1 MATNVPMPNI
11 DPIEAQIHETFD
23 RLVSCLN
30 ERRNELV
37 TKYRKIQARPADRAK
52 MEQELL
58 KMKADT
64 EQNISMDLLRDTQLE
79 ILAKLE
85 LKLEEVRAPLPDIR
99 VKFVGDTIRLERA
112 IAGVGEIIEEEG
124 EITEEKVPVVP
135 RYDRMRCVVA
145 VGKGGKAPG
154 ELLNPYGVA
163 IDQNTGSIYVVEGLW
178 SSRVSVFSETGDFL
192 NTFSHQDMSS
202 PRRIALHRDNIYVT
216 DAMSNAVFHFKM
228 EQQIR
233 HVATF
238 GSGEGSSDQQLN
250 GPRGVTVSTDGDV
263 FVAEISNHRIK
274 ILDQSLR
281 FKRHVTH
288 QSMKNPQ
295 VVKLTRDEMYVLCN
309 TSPCV
314 LVLSHA
320 GKIARSLVTR
330 GKGMQV
336 FHAFFFC
343 LDAEQNLLI
352 SDYEAHDVKIFSKD
366 GTHLHTV
373 GQEGHERGMLY
384 HPEGIALT
392 KDMSLVIVSANK
404 NCHLQIFSCK

>member
-30 ERRNELV
+30 ERRNELL

-58 KMKADT
+58 KMIADT

-79 ILAKLE
+79 ILANLE

-99 VKFVGDTIRLERA
+99 VKFLSDTIHLERA
-112 IAGVGEIIEEEG
+112 IAGVGEIIEE
-124 EITEEKVPVVP
+124 VPVVP

-145 VGKGGKAPG
+145 VGKEGKAPG
-154 ELLNPYGVA
+154 KLLNPQGVA
-163 IDQNTGSIYVVEGLW
+163 IDENTGYIYVVEGPG
-178 SSRVSVFSETGDFL
+178 RVSVFSETGKFL
-192 NTFSHQDMSS
+192 NTFSHKGMTS
-202 PRRIALHRDNIYVT
+202 PCGIALHRDNIYVIGT
-216 DAMSNAVFHFKM
+216 LNHAVLHFKM

-238 GSGEGSSDQQLN
+238 GSGKGSSDEQLDFPH
-250 GPRGVTVSTDGDV
+250 GLTVSTDGDV
-263 FVAEISNHRIK
+263 FVVDFYNHRIK

-281 FKRHVTH
+281 FKRHVSH
-288 QSMKNPQ
+288 QSMKAPRD
-295 VVKLTRDEMYVLCN
+295 VKLTRDEMYVLCN

-320 GKIARSLVTR
+320 GEMIRSLVTR
-330 GKGMQV
+330 GTGMQV
-336 FHAFFFC
+336 GHAFFFC
-343 LDAEQNLLI
+343 LDAKQNLLI
-352 SDYEAHDVKIFSKD
+352 SDYRANDVKIFSKD

-373 GQEGHERGMLY
+373 GQEGHEREMLER
-384 HPEGIALT
+384 PNGIALT
-392 KDMSLVIVSANK
+392 NDMSLVIVSN
-404 NCHLQIFSCK
+404 NNNFRLQIFSCK